1 MACFFLINGFLQD
14 ILVNIHHII
23 FIRWFL
29 QTFVLGSFWTSQGT
43 DTRLLLLHQ
52 REENFSEVITE

>member
-29 QTFVLGSFWTSQGT
+29 QTLVLGSFWTSQGT
-43 DTRLLLLHQ
+43 DARLLLLHQ
-52 REENFSEVITE
+52 REENFSEVFTE